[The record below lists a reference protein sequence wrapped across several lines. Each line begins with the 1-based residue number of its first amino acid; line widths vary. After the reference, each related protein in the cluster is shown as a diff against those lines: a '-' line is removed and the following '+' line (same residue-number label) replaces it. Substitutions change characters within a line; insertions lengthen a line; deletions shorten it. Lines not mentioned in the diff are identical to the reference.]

1 MKITNN
7 SSRHSDFRFDFMFT
21 GDADHRKE
29 LIVTIPFLELAL
41 GFDW

>member
-21 GDADHRKE
+21 DEADHRKE
-29 LIVTIPFLELAL
+29 LIITVPFFEFAL